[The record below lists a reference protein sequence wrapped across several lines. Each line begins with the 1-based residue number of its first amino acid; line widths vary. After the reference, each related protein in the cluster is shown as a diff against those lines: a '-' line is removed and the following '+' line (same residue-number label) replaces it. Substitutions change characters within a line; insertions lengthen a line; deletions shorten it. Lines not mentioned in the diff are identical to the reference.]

1 MELKRFLINRL
12 ILFFILSTLIAVAV
26 SLIGSVFD
34 PDAVL
39 SYGSLLMP
47 MEYAALCML
56 PTLVTYSNRELP
68 PKAML
73 LRKALMLVLMEAVI
87 LFIAFTSPG
96 IDTGS
101 AGVVLTIAVSVLVIF
116 VLANLLLW
124 LKDSGE
130 ARIMNRDLEKFRKL
144 HGNTIGDLNG

>member
-1 MELKRFLINRL
+1 MDLKRFLINRL

-34 PDAVL
+34 ADASL

-56 PTLVTYSNRELP
+56 PTLVIYSRSELT

-73 LRKALMLVLMEAVI
+73 LRKALMLVLLEGVI

-101 AGVVLTIAVSVLVIF
+101 AGVVLALAVSVLVIF
-116 VLANLLLW
+116 VLANFLLW
-124 LKDSGE
+124 LKDSAE
-130 ARIMNRDLEKFRKL
+130 AKTMNRDLEKFRKL
-144 HGNTIGDLNG
+144 HE

>member
-1 MELKRFLINRL
+1 MDLKRFLINRL

-34 PDAVL
+34 ADASL

-56 PTLVTYSNRELP
+56 PTLVTFSRRELS
-68 PKAML
+68 PKALL
-73 LRKALMLVLMEAVI
+73 LRKAWMLLLLEAVI
-87 LFIAFTSPG
+87 LFIAYTSPG

-101 AGVVLTIAVSVLVIF
+101 AGVVLTIAGSVLVIF
-116 VLANLLLW
+116 VLANFLLW
-124 LKDSGE
+124 LKDSAE
-130 ARIMNRDLEKFRKL
+130 AKTLNRDLEKFRKL

>member
-1 MELKRFLINRL
+1 MDLKRFLINRL

-26 SLIGSVFD
+26 SLIGSAFD
-34 PDAVL
+34 PDAGL

-47 MEYAALCML
+47 IEYAALCML
-56 PTLVTYSNRELP
+56 PTLVTYSQRELS

-73 LRKALMLVLMEAVI
+73 LRKTLMLILLEAVI

-101 AGVVLTIAVSVLVIF
+101 VEVVLAIAGSVFVIF
-116 VLANLLLW
+116 ALANLLLW
-124 LKDSGE
+124 LKDSAE
-130 ARIMNRDLEKFRKL
+130 AKSMNRDLERFRKL
-144 HGNTIGDLNG
+144 HE

>member
-1 MELKRFLINRL
+1 MELKRFLVNRL

-26 SLIGSVFD
+26 SLIGSAFD
-34 PDAVL
+34 ADASL

-56 PTLVTYSNRELP
+56 PTLVTFSRRELS
-68 PKAML
+68 PKALL
-73 LRKALMLVLMEAVI
+73 LRKAWMLLLLEAVI

-101 AGVVLTIAVSVLVIF
+101 AGVVLTIAGSVLVIF
-116 VLANLLLW
+116 VLANFLLW
-124 LKDSGE
+124 LKDSAE
-130 ARIMNRDLEKFRKL
+130 AKTLNRDLEKFRKL

>member
-1 MELKRFLINRL
+1 MDFKRFLVNRL

-26 SLIGSVFD
+26 SLIGSAFD
-34 PDAVL
+34 GEAGLPYEA
-39 SYGSLLMP
+39 LLMP
-47 MEYAALCML
+47 LKYAALCML
-56 PTLVTYSNRELP
+56 PTMATYSRRELS

-73 LRKALMLVLMEAVI
+73 LRKALMLLLLEAVI

-101 AGVVLTIAVSVLVIF
+101 AKVVLTIAGSVLVIF

-124 LKDSGE
+124 LKDSAE
-130 ARIMNRDLEKFRKL
+130 ARTMNRDLETFRKL
-144 HGNTIGDLNG
+144 HE

>member
-1 MELKRFLINRL
+1 MDLKRFLINRL

-26 SLIGSVFD
+26 SLIGSAFD
-34 PDAVL
+34 PDAGL

-47 MEYAALCML
+47 IEYAALCML
-56 PTLVTYSNRELP
+56 PTLVTYSQRELS

-73 LRKALMLVLMEAVI
+73 LRKTLMLILLEAVI

-101 AGVVLTIAVSVLVIF
+101 VEVVLAIAGSVFVIF
-116 VLANLLLW
+116 ALANLLLW
-124 LKDSGE
+124 LKDSAE
-130 ARIMNRDLEKFRKL
+130 AKSLNRDRERFRKL
-144 HGNTIGDLNG
+144 HE

>member
-1 MELKRFLINRL
+1 MDLKRFLINRL

-26 SLIGSVFD
+26 SLIGSAFD
-34 PDAVL
+34 PGAGL

-47 MEYAALCML
+47 MEYAALCLL
-56 PTLVTYSNRELP
+56 PTLVTYSPRELS
-68 PKAML
+68 PKAMI
-73 LRKALMLVLMEAVI
+73 LRKALMLLLLEGVI

-101 AGVVLTIAVSVLVIF
+101 AEVVLTIAVSVLVIF

-124 LKDSGE
+124 LKDSAE
-130 ARIMNRDLEKFRKL
+130 AKTMNRDLERFRKL
-144 HGNTIGDLNG
+144 HEQINGGLDG

>member
-1 MELKRFLINRL
+1 MELKRFLVNRL

-26 SLIGSVFD
+26 SLIGSTFD
-34 PDAVL
+34 ADASL
-39 SYGSLLMP
+39 NYGSLLKP

-56 PTLVTYSNRELP
+56 PTLVTFSRRELS

-73 LRKALMLVLMEAVI
+73 LRKAWMLLLLEAVI

-101 AGVVLTIAVSVLVIF
+101 AGVVLTIAGSVLVIF
-116 VLANLLLW
+116 VLANFLLC
-124 LKDSGE
+124 LKDS
-130 ARIMNRDLEKFRKL
+130 ALAKTLKRDLEKFRKL
-144 HGNTIGDLNG
+144 HAYAEGDLNG

>member
-1 MELKRFLINRL
+1 MDLKRFLINRL

-26 SLIGSVFD
+26 SLIGSAFD
-34 PDAVL
+34 AEAIL

-47 MEYAALCML
+47 IEYAALCLL
-56 PTLVTYSNRELP
+56 PTLVTYSRRELSQ
-68 PKAML
+68 KAML
-73 LRKALMLVLMEAVI
+73 LRKALMLFLLEAVI

-130 ARIMNRDLEKFRKL
+130 ARIMNRDLERFRKL
-144 HGNTIGDLNG
+144 YEYSNGEADG

>member
-1 MELKRFLINRL
+1 MEFKRFLVNTI
-12 ILFFILSTLIAVAV
+12 ILFFMLSTLITAAV

-34 PDAVL
+34 GEAL
-39 SYGSLLMP
+39 FGYGTMLVP
-47 MEYAALCML
+47 IKYAALCLL
-56 PTLVTYSNRELP
+56 PTLATYSRRELS

-73 LRKALMLVLMEAVI
+73 VRKALMLVLLEAVI

-101 AGVVLTIAVSVLVIF
+101 AQVVLAIGGSVFVIF

-124 LKDSGE
+124 LKDSAE
-130 ARIMNRDLEKFRKL
+130 AKIMNRDLEKFRRL
-144 HGNTIGDLNG
+144 HE